1 MHKPKILI
9 VAEDGYAKNIPHFM
23 INLTYGKVISEV
35 GGLPIVALNPRL
47 AEEYAELSD
56 GLLLIDG
63 PEIHRDRYRE
73 YYRQTETL
81 PQLSRER
88 EAMEWKLCELMTQ
101 MRKPIMGIGRGM
113 QLLNVFFGGSLKNIF
128 ENLDMHIIKEENK
141 TVFTEHRVSIAKTS
155 RFFDAGDMTVNSA
168 HHQAVN
174 TLGEG
179 MVAIAQAEDGLVE
192 ACEHKTVPAFGVQW
206 HPELLESGKTLFHRF
221 IEACGEEIR

>member
-1 MHKPKILI
+1 
-9 VAEDGYAKNIPHFM
+9 M
-23 INLTYGKVISEV
+23 INLSYGKAISEA

-47 AEEYAELSD
+47 AEEYAELSE

-88 EAMEWKLCELMTQ
+88 EAMEWKLCELMTH

-113 QLLNVFFGGSLKNIF
+113 QLLNVFFGGSLKDMS
-128 ENLDMHIIKEENK
+128 ENLDMHITKEENK
-141 TVFTEHRVSIAKTS
+141 TVFAEHRVSIEKTS
-155 RFFDAGDMTVNSA
+155 RFFDVGDMTVNSA
-168 HHQAVN
+168 HHQAVK

-221 IEACGEEIR
+221 REVCGEEIR

>member
-128 ENLDMHIIKEENK
+128 ENLDMHITKEENK
-141 TVFTEHRVSIAKTS
+141 TVFAEHRVSIEKTS
-155 RFFDAGDMTVNSA
+155 RFFDVGDMTVNSA
-168 HHQAVN
+168 HHQAVK